1 MIISNN
7 NLLLKQRFVFVS
19 HRQRA
24 SVALKLWFISSPFLF
39 FFCPHFFRPQV
50 LDLQLDIE
58 GLVASYE
65 GQNVTLKDICL
76 APLAP
81 YNDNCTILSVLNY
94 FQNSHS
100 VLDHTIGDEFFVYA
114 DFHSH
119 FLYCVR

>member
-1 MIISNN
+1 MN
-7 NLLLKQRFVFVS
+7 
-19 HRQRA
+19 
-24 SVALKLWFISSPFLF
+24 
-39 FFCPHFFRPQV
+39 QV

-58 GLVASYE
+58 KIVASYD
-65 GQNVTLKDICL
+65 GKNVTLKDVCL

-94 FQNSHS
+94 FQNSHAM
-100 VLDHTIGDEFFVYA
+100 LDHQAGDVFFVYA

>member
-1 MIISNN
+1 M
-7 NLLLKQRFVFVS
+7 
-19 HRQRA
+19 
-24 SVALKLWFISSPFLF
+24 
-39 FFCPHFFRPQV
+39 

-58 GLVASYE
+58 KIVASYD
-65 GQNVTLKDICL
+65 GKNVTLKDVCL

-94 FQNSHS
+94 FQNSHAM
-100 VLDHTIGDEFFVYA
+100 LDHQARDAFYVYA

>member
-1 MIISNN
+1 M
-7 NLLLKQRFVFVS
+7 
-19 HRQRA
+19 
-24 SVALKLWFISSPFLF
+24 
-39 FFCPHFFRPQV
+39 

-65 GQNVTLKDICL
+65 GQKVTLKDISL

-94 FQNSHS
+94 FQNSHA
-100 VLDHTIGDEFFVYA
+100 VLDHTIGDEFYVYA